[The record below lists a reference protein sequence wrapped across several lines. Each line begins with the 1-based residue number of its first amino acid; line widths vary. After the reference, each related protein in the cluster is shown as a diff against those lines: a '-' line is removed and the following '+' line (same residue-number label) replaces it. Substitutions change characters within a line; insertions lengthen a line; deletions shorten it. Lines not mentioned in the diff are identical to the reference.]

1 MKESLYDS
9 RRSIG
14 TKRALTLVRRRK
26 WNQSVLSTLAFH
38 LKDFSRFGFVIS
50 SQHDIKLLDIKLLD
64 PSYFSGMK
72 MTATARLKW

>member
-50 SQHDIKLLDIKLLD
+50 SQHDIKLLD